1 VTIPNDR
8 RPPVNNAQSDPST
21 RFPAI
26 AREKMSDAQRQAYD
40 ALVAGPRG
48 GARGPFNALLR
59 SPDLMD
65 KVQRVGEYVRFRTSI
80 PARLNELAILVT
92 GRAWGAKFEF
102 YAHRILAL
110 KAGLS
115 ESIAD
120 AIARN
125 ERPKGMQ
132 PDEELVYDFA
142 TALHRDHVIDDAL
155 FKRAVATFG
164 EHGVMDLIGVIG
176 YYTLVSMV
184 LNVAEV
190 PLPPGEKSPF

>member
-1 VTIPNDR
+1 
-8 RPPVNNAQSDPST
+8 VNNAQSDPST

-155 FKRAVATFG
+155 FKRAVAAFG

>member
-1 VTIPNDR
+1 
-8 RPPVNNAQSDPST
+8 VNNAQSDPST

-26 AREKMSDAQRQAYD
+26 PRDKMTDAQRQAYD

-80 PARLNELAILVT
+80 PAKLNELAILVT
-92 GRAWGAKFEF
+92 GRTWGAKFEF

-110 KAGLS
+110 KAGLG

-125 ERPKGMQ
+125 ERPGGME
-132 PDEELVYDFA
+132 PDEELVYEFA
-142 TALHRDHVIDDAL
+142 TAIQRDHVVNDAL
-155 FKRAVATFG
+155 FTRAVARFG
-164 EHGVMDLIGVIG
+164 EPGVMDLIGVIG

-190 PLPPGEKSPF
+190 PLPPGEKSPW